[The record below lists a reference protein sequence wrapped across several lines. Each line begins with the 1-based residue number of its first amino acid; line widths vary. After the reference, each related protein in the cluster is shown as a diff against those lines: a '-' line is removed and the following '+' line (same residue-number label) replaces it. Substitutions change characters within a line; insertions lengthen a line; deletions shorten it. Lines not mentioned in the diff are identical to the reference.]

1 MVFFQP
7 TTLEQLVEMVMNL
20 GEYQTFSMMMRMKV
34 QQKRVLKL
42 LMEAR
47 DGGEFNALLGG
58 GALGGGG
65 GEAKGEA
72 KESAVKV
79 DDVKIEAEDDFFF
92 TES

>member
-1 MVFFQP
+1 MMVFFQP

-34 QQKRVLKL
+34 QQTRVLKL

-47 DGGEFNALLGG
+47 DGGEFSALLGG
-58 GALGGGG
+58 GALGG

-72 KESAVKV
+72 KESEVRM